1 VLTLR
6 RKATP
11 TDSELQNQISQMVD
25 EALELVVVEPHSH
38 PHPHHGPGDV
48 TESFIPPL
56 QGDIQ
61 AEAAEP

>member
-1 VLTLR
+1 MLTLR

-25 EALELVVVEPHSH
+25 EALEMVAVEPH
-38 PHPHHGPGDV
+38 PHPHPGPGDV

>member
-1 VLTLR
+1 MLTLR

-11 TDSELQNQISQMVD
+11 TDSELQDQFSQMVD
-25 EALELVVVEPHSH
+25 EALEMVVVEPRN
-38 PHPHHGPGDV
+38 GDV
-48 TESFIPPL
+48 TESFIPSS

>member
-11 TDSELQNQISQMVD
+11 TDSELQDQFSQMVD
-25 EALELVVVEPHSH
+25 EALEMVVVEPRN
-38 PHPHHGPGDV
+38 GDV
-48 TESFIPPL
+48 TESFIPSS